1 MAPLPVES
9 GQGCSRDSLSY
20 RRPQFLPYFGGSL
33 LGIVARLPNKRLE
46 LTPPVVVE
54 LLL

>member
-1 MAPLPVES
+1 MAPLLVES
-9 GQGCSRDSLSY
+9 GQGCSRDSWSY
-20 RRPQFLPYFGGSL
+20 RRPQFLPYFGVSF